1 MTEFMTDYFPVFPL
15 ALGAFFG
22 YVAEKKLDT
31 EPDIGIPATF
41 FSLMFTIWGTL
52 EIFLFFDFA

>member
-1 MTEFMTDYFPVFPL
+1 MTEFMTNYFPVFPL

-22 YVAEKKLDT
+22 WVADKKLDT

-41 FSLMFTIWGTL
+41 FSLMFTMWGII
-52 EIFLFFDFA
+52 EIILFHDFV